1 MPMEMQCP
9 MCGKRA
15 VESCGGCNFWFC
27 NDHLYRHRRC
37 SDGK

>member
-15 VESCGGCNFWFC
+15 VESCSGCNFWFC
-27 NDHLYRHRRC
+27 DDHLYRHRKC
-37 SDGK
+37 KEGK